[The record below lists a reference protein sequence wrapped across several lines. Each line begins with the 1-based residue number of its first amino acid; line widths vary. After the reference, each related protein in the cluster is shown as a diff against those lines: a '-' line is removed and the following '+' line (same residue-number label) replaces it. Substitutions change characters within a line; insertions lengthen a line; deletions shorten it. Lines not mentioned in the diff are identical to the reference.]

1 MGHSDATSHIGAH
14 DVVELMGLSFN
25 MDTLIMTWITMGIV
39 ILIAWLATRR
49 LSIVPHGWQTVLEM
63 IVEALLGQI
72 ESAMGPRGK
81 KLAPLFITLFM
92 FLLIANWLGL
102 VPSFKSPTSDLNTTL
117 GMALMVVILLHSL
130 GMMYKRGEYFKH
142 FFKPFAPFVI
152 INLIEEIAKPITLS
166 FRLFGNILAGEV
178 LIIILGL
185 LVPMWFLVPN
195 IVWLAFSVFVGAV
208 QAFIFTMLSMS
219 YIGDAVR
226 EEH

>member
-1 MGHSDATSHIGAH
+1 MGHSGTEHIGSH
-14 DVVELMGLSFN
+14 DLIEVMGLTFHL
-25 MDTLIMTWITMGIV
+25 DTLIMTWITMGIV
-39 ILIAWLATRR
+39 IVIAVLATRR
-49 LSIVPHGWQTVLEM
+49 LSIVPHGWQTILEM
-63 IVEALLGQI
+63 VVTALLGQI
-72 ESAMGPRGK
+72 ESTMGPRGK
-81 KLAPLFITLFM
+81 KLAPLFITLFL

-102 VPSFKSPTSDLNTTL
+102 VPTFKSPTADLNTTL
-117 GMALMVVILLHSL
+117 GMALMVVIMLHSL
-130 GMMYKRGEYFKH
+130 GLMYKRGEHLKS

-152 INLIEEIAKPITLS
+152 IKVVEEIAKPITLS

-185 LVPMWFLVPN
+185 LVPMWFPVPN

-219 YIGDAVR
+219 YIGEAIG